1 VRRAPLPSP
10 PVPYTSGVADASIVI
25 TGHAYGRRATLEIAG
40 DTLMWRAQRGA
51 RRIAENIATTIH
63 EVRDVRWLDLAWSRG
78 GFVLLGIGGL
88 WAASESLIAGIGA
101 AVAGAGLVLWRRL
114 RPRHVLVLDVG
125 DRRLVLQV
133 TTVSAHAAR
142 ELASR
147 IQRALASG
155 EVPSAAPTLP

>member
-1 VRRAPLPSP
+1 MEL
-10 PVPYTSGVADASIVI
+10 YTSAVPDAPIVI

-51 RRIAENIATTIH
+51 RRIGENIATTVH

-78 GFVLLGIGGL
+78 GIVLLGLGTM
-88 WAASESLIAGIGA
+88 WAASEGLIAGIVTA
-101 AVAGAGLVLWRRL
+101 AVGAGLVVLRRL
-114 RPRHVLVLDVG
+114 RPRHFLVLDVG
-125 DRRLVLQV
+125 DRRLVMQV
-133 TTVSAHAAR
+133 TSVSASTAR

-155 EVPSAAPTLP
+155 EVPTAAPTLP

>member
-1 VRRAPLPSP
+1 MELYTRFVPDAP
-10 PVPYTSGVADASIVI
+10 IVI

-63 EVRDVRWLDLAWSRG
+63 QVRDVRWLDLAWSRG
-78 GFVLLGIGGL
+78 GLVLIALGGM
-88 WAASESLIAGIGA
+88 WAASEGLIAGIA
-101 AVAGAGLVLWRRL
+101 TAVAGAGLVLWRRL
-114 RPRHVLVLDVG
+114 RPRHFLVLDVG
-125 DRRLVLQV
+125 DRRLVMQV
-133 TTVSAHAAR
+133 TTVSASTAR